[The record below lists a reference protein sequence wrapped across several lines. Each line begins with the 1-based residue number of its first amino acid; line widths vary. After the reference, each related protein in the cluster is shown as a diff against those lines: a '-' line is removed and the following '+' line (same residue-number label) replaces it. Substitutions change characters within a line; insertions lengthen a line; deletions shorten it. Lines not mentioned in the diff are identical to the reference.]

1 MPMYVSTSEIVQKA
15 NSIVA
20 QCGTRD
26 PIRIARDLG
35 IEVMYYPFN
44 EQRGAYKVL
53 MRNRFIFVKN
63 DLHPV
68 MENIVLLHELG
79 HDALHREEATKV
91 GGFKEF
97 EIFNMRDNRMEYEA
111 NLFAAQISL
120 PDDDFL
126 ELAERGYDTQQIAR
140 TLHSDINLVALK
152 ADTLISQG
160 YQLCKQEHRNDFLK
174 YNVLKCVDHS
184 YKEVFLLGIGKE
196 LNIALSAM
204 MADHSEASYAV
215 ALSIVVQH
223 IGKAPVHLVSLTG
236 ICGITAT
243 PVALRCSLLPLGR
256 KKILM
261 GGDVV
266 LYNGQ
271 LTIEARLLQTLQDD
285 CGVADTL
292 L

>member
-1 MPMYVSTSEIVQKA
+1 MYVSTSEIVQKA

-26 PIRIARDLG
+26 PLKIAKDLG

-53 MRNRFIFVKN
+53 MRNRFIFIKN

-120 PDDDFL
+120 SDEDFL
-126 ELAERGYDTQQIAR
+126 ELAERGYDTQQIAANVVDCLQQDSRVLTAAVSKAEVKDR
-140 TLHSDINLVALK
+140 TLYVSFSC
-152 ADTLISQG
+152 TLDSGKNIES
-160 YQLCKQEHRNDFLK
+160 
-174 YNVLKCVDHS
+174 
-184 YKEVFLLGIGKE
+184 EV
-196 LNIALSAM
+196 
-204 MADHSEASYAV
+204 
-215 ALSIVVQH
+215 
-223 IGKAPVHLVSLTG
+223 
-236 ICGITAT
+236 
-243 PVALRCSLLPLGR
+243 
-256 KKILM
+256 IL
-261 GGDVV
+261 
-266 LYNGQ
+266 
-271 LTIEARLLQTLQDD
+271 
-285 CGVADTL
+285 
-292 L
+292 

>member
-1 MPMYVSTSEIVQKA
+1 MVGLSILRTRRTLVIPIKENNHSGYRLGRTVYPLSTIFEPQDAVHAACIFGYNPGVNIAALIGAPAYKTSTPFHTASEAIPRPIRLAAHITHLRKSDGDNLILAITDAVKDCHPKGIVFVLEKLGKVFPLFCVKA
-15 NSIVA
+15 V
-20 QCGTRD
+20 CRTRD
-26 PIRIARDLG
+26 PLRIARDLG

-53 MRNRFIFVKN
+53 MRNRFIFIKN

-120 PDDDFL
+120 SDEDFL

-140 TLHSDINLVALK
+140 TLNSDINLFALK

-160 YQLCKQEHRNDFLK
+160 YRLRQQEHCNDFLR
-174 YNVLKCVDHS
+174 YNK
-184 YKEVFLLGIGKE
+184 
-196 LNIALSAM
+196 
-204 MADHSEASYAV
+204 
-215 ALSIVVQH
+215 
-223 IGKAPVHLVSLTG
+223 
-236 ICGITAT
+236 
-243 PVALRCSLLPLGR
+243 
-256 KKILM
+256 
-261 GGDVV
+261 
-266 LYNGQ
+266 
-271 LTIEARLLQTLQDD
+271 
-285 CGVADTL
+285 
-292 L
+292 